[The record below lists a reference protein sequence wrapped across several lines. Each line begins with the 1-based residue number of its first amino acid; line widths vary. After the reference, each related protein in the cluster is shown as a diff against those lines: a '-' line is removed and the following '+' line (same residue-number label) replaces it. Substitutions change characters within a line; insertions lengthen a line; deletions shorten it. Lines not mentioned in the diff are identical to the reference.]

1 MFIFNIVMHPVS
13 LKKQLPVN
21 SYLTF
26 EKRMKKNHLQIFT
39 LLLILVSIST
49 PLSSPCY
56 ASSFGDIFIDPSD
69 GQLDLSNWLLDR
81 DGFLPVPIIIT
92 EPAIGY
98 GGGLA
103 LAYFHDKL
111 GSRKGGPPSV
121 SAVAGAA
128 TENGTWFAGGGHFGS
143 WKNDTVRYTGGL
155 GVGLIKM
162 DYYGRSG
169 NHGPWHDK
177 GVRFETEAFFM
188 DHELQFRIGESKIF
202 AGFGLTYLDST
213 NTFHLYSSNL
223 PPDLPKIKFDSRAVS
238 LNGVLSYDSR
248 DNIFTPSS
256 GIATELK
263 AMLFDDAWGSDDSF
277 QKYKAS
283 FLYYTPLYDQFVLG
297 FRGDARLIEGDAP
310 FYSYPYIDM
319 RGVKAMQYQGD
330 MTLLSELELRWN
342 VTSRW
347 WLVGF
352 GGVGKAYNDG
362 DRDDSD
368 TVFSKGLGF
377 RYLIAS
383 KLGLQMGVDVASGP
397 DDTAIYIQV
406 GSSWALK

>member
-1 MFIFNIVMHPVS
+1 MACNPLH
-13 LKKQLPVN
+13 
-21 SYLTF
+21 F
-26 EKRMKKNHLQIFT
+26 EKRMRKIYSQIT
-39 LLLILVSIST
+39 MLLLALLFVST
-49 PLSSPCY
+49 PFSSPCC
-56 ASSFGDIFIDPSD
+56 AGSFGDIFIDPSD

-143 WKNDTVRYTGGL
+143 WRNDTIRYTGGL

-169 NHGPWHDK
+169 NHGRWHNK
-177 GVRFETEAFFM
+177 GIKFETDAFFM

-213 NTFHLYSSNL
+213 NTFHLYSTDL
-223 PPDLPKIKFDSRAVS
+223 TPGLPKTKFDSRAVS

-263 AMLFDDAWGSDDSF
+263 AMVFDDAWGSDDRF

-283 FLYYTPLYDQFVLG
+283 FLYYTPLYDRFVLG

-330 MTLLSELELRWN
+330 TTLLSELELRWN
-342 VTSRW
+342 VSSRW

-368 TVFSKGLGF
+368 TVYSKGLGF

>member
-1 MFIFNIVMHPVS
+1 
-13 LKKQLPVN
+13 
-21 SYLTF
+21 
-26 EKRMKKNHLQIFT
+26 
-39 LLLILVSIST
+39 
-49 PLSSPCY
+49 
-56 ASSFGDIFIDPSD
+56 
-69 GQLDLSNWLLDR
+69 
-81 DGFLPVPIIIT
+81 
-92 EPAIGY
+92 
-98 GGGLA
+98 
-103 LAYFHDKL
+103 
-111 GSRKGGPPSV
+111 
-121 SAVAGAA
+121 
-128 TENGTWFAGGGHFGS
+128 
-143 WKNDTVRYTGGL
+143 
-155 GVGLIKM
+155 
-162 DYYGRSG
+162 
-169 NHGPWHDK
+169 
-177 GVRFETEAFFM
+177 
-188 DHELQFRIGESKIF
+188 
-202 AGFGLTYLDST
+202 
-213 NTFHLYSSNL
+213 
-223 PPDLPKIKFDSRAVS
+223 VS

-263 AMLFDDAWGSDDSF
+263 AMVFDDAWGSDDRF

-283 FLYYTPLYDQFVLG
+283 FLYYTPLYDRFVLG

-330 MTLLSELELRWN
+330 TTLLSELELRWN
-342 VTSRW
+342 VSSRW

-368 TVFSKGLGF
+368 TVYSKGLGF